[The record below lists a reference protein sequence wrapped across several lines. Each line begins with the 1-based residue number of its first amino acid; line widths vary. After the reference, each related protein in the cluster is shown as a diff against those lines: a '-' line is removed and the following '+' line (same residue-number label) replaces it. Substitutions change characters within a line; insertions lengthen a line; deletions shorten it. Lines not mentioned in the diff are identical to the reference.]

1 MEKSNKEN
9 EHVEDAVTTLKI
21 TWRHYLIF
29 PVVLGFF
36 YALII
41 NNYVENEW
49 TQMMVRREY
58 FPNEIA
64 NFSGCGNNNETD
76 PRYKDYQTVQQ
87 VTAKWGMLFSLA
99 ELIPATLAQIILPP
113 YTDVYGR
120 KFLLIL
126 GTVALTVKNIGI
138 SLTVYYEASFWYLF
152 AANAALGVGGTGLA
166 FGSAAFSYTADITFT
181 KTQRTIGV
189 VATEAMIMFAVVA
202 SSYCSGLFIED
213 LDLGFFYTSVI
224 GSGFT
229 VLMILLILCMEESLP
244 KENRSKP
251 KPILESIKRM
261 TDFYISKDF
270 KGKRKA
276 YILLVITFGMAT
288 IITINRGSME
298 TLYFLGRPFCWGP
311 SKIGLFSM
319 VRHAAKTAC
328 GLVSIWFLQKFLSNA
343 AIGMIGSMSSIIS
356 YTIEGLATTTVWIYM
371 VPVTGIFTF
380 LIVPMIRT
388 LMSALTPLDKQGS
401 MFAGA
406 ATIEVI
412 CTLIAHLSQNAIY
425 SFSLSFMNGFVFLMC
440 AVFSLVNLLLMYFIK
455 RTKQGQETCQE
466 TDATVSSKK
475 LESEKF

>member
-181 KTQRTIGV
+181 KT
-189 VATEAMIMFAVVA
+189 
-202 SSYCSGLFIED
+202 
-213 LDLGFFYTSVI
+213 
-224 GSGFT
+224 
-229 VLMILLILCMEESLP
+229 
-244 KENRSKP
+244 
-251 KPILESIKRM
+251 
-261 TDFYISKDF
+261 
-270 KGKRKA
+270 
-276 YILLVITFGMAT
+276 
-288 IITINRGSME
+288 
-298 TLYFLGRPFCWGP
+298 
-311 SKIGLFSM
+311 
-319 VRHAAKTAC
+319 
-328 GLVSIWFLQKFLSNA
+328 
-343 AIGMIGSMSSIIS
+343 
-356 YTIEGLATTTVWIYM
+356 
-371 VPVTGIFTF
+371 
-380 LIVPMIRT
+380 
-388 LMSALTPLDKQGS
+388 
-401 MFAGA
+401 
-406 ATIEVI
+406 
-412 CTLIAHLSQNAIY
+412 
-425 SFSLSFMNGFVFLMC
+425 
-440 AVFSLVNLLLMYFIK
+440 
-455 RTKQGQETCQE
+455 
-466 TDATVSSKK
+466 
-475 LESEKF
+475 